1 MKSCFLK
8 VILCL
13 KQEQMSIG
21 YEIVFSV
28 ADICSCF
35 NRKLKFILSPRK
47 QDLSYLIFLMYLDLI
62 FRQIQIQIQIQ
73 RITFFAALSEGTVKV
88 ISIFK
93 LLGA

>member
-62 FRQIQIQIQIQ
+62 FRQIQIQIQ